1 MSDSI
6 NIILKALANSS
17 VTRST
22 RGIVMLVIRDT
33 NVTEYKEYTSYRQVT
48 EAYESKNSKNIAII
62 YWQ

>member
-1 MSDSI
+1 MSESI

-22 RGIVMLVIRDT
+22 RGIVMLVIKDA

-48 EAYESKNSKNIAII
+48 EAYESI
-62 YWQ
+62 